1 VKVRKLQLVGG
12 TSYMVSIPK
21 EWISKYRL
29 KQGDEIILQEHE
41 EFVIIRPSQKEREEI
56 RVEVDRIPS
65 HDKTSLK
72 RFISSV
78 YSLGVDRV
86 VLQYENIGKHIT
98 EVSEI
103 SRQFIGMEVLDHTNN
118 SIVLHIFT
126 IPDFDVVTI
135 IKRMYQILC
144 GILNEIKRNLFTKER
159 EIVEILNDKIN
170 RYEED
175 FNRFYLLSIRLVN
188 RGMRKTTISEWDELR
203 FMLGARMVAKFY
215 EEIADTLLVLSRYIW
230 EHSIDVRKEIY
241 GFIVELEEALDQG
254 FEAFMSSDIA
264 QSQNYISFVE
274 EILDK
279 IRKSIKTDQEGAILK
294 ELLIQIYRMLE
305 SVGEVSF
312 TKNVREILKP

>member
-1 VKVRKLQLVGG
+1 MKVRKLQLVGR

-41 EFVIIRPSQKEREEI
+41 EFVIIKPSQKEREEI

-65 HDKTSLK
+65 YDKTSLK
-72 RFISSV
+72 RLLSSV

-86 VLQYENIGKHIT
+86 VLQHENIGKHIT

-103 SRQFIGMEVLDHTNN
+103 SHKFIGMEVLDHTNN

-135 IKRMYQILC
+135 IKRMHQILS
-144 GILNEIKRNLFTKER
+144 GILNEIKRNLFTRELETV
-159 EIVEILNDKIN
+159 EIVNDKIN
-170 RYEED
+170 RYKED
-175 FNRFYLLSIRLVN
+175 FNRFYLLAIRLVN
-188 RGMRKTTISEWDELR
+188 RRMREIPISEWDELR
-203 FMLGARMVAKFY
+203 FMLGARMIAKFY
-215 EEIADTLLVLSRYIW
+215 EEIADTLRVLSYYLW
-230 EHSIDVRKEIY
+230 EHSIDVRKEIH
-241 GFIVELEEALDQG
+241 GFIVELGEALDQG
-254 FEAFMSSDIA
+254 FEAFMKSDIA

-274 EILDK
+274 GILDE
-279 IRKSIKTDQEGAILK
+279 IQKSIKTDQEGAILK

-305 SVGEVSF
+305 SIGDVSF
-312 TKNVREILKP
+312 TKNIREILKP